1 MGQPGHRGRRGPTR
15 GAMLLSAL
23 LCVAAGADAGDA
35 RIDYMLQCQGCHLA
49 DGSGSPGSVPA
60 LNDRM
65 ARFLLVPGG
74 RDYLVRVPG
83 SAQSP
88 LADDRLAAVLNWM
101 VREFGP
107 AGIAASTAPYG
118 ADEVRRLRAR
128 PLNDVDA
135 VRSALLDEIA
145 KVEGRDAP

>member
-1 MGQPGHRGRRGPTR
+1 MGRSGRGGRRHPGRVAIPLT
-15 GAMLLSAL
+15 AF
-23 LCVAAGADAGDA
+23 LCVAAGVSAGDP

-60 LNDRM
+60 LNDQM
-65 ARFLLVPGG
+65 ARFLLVPEG

-88 LADDRLAAVLNWM
+88 LDDDRLAAVLNWM

-107 AGIAASTAPYG
+107 AEIAASTALYR

-128 PLNDVDA
+128 PLADVDA
-135 VRSALLDEIA
+135 LRRALLEKIA
-145 KVEGRDAP
+145 QVEGRNAP

>member
-1 MGQPGHRGRRGPTR
+1 MGHPGLGARRRPGR
-15 GAMLLSAL
+15 
-23 LCVAAGADAGDA
+23 VAIPLTAILWLAAAASSGDA

-60 LNDRM
+60 LNDQM

-88 LADDRLAAVLNWM
+88 LDDERLAAVLNWM

-107 AGIAASTAPYG
+107 AGVAGASAPYG

-128 PLNDVDA
+128 PLADVDA
-135 VRSALLDEIA
+135 VRRALLDEIA
-145 KVEGRDAP
+145 RVEARGEP